1 MPKRSTIFAAA
12 AFSLGTIAV
21 PALAQDYPPN
31 TVVYN
36 HGDEQII
43 VTAPRYSQRGDLGG
57 EIRDIQMRREVRF
70 DDLDLRTGWGSMTL
84 KSRVKAAAR
93 SMCNTL
99 DRMYPVATD
108 DNPPCFRT
116 AIDNAM
122 PQVMSIIARARG
134 L

>member
-1 MPKRSTIFAAA
+1 MPKRSTVFAAA
-12 AFSLGTIAV
+12 AFSLGTI
-21 PALAQDYPPN
+21 PALAQDYPPDA
-31 TVVYN
+31 VVYDN
-36 HGDEQII
+36 GREQII
-43 VTAPRYSQRGDLGG
+43 VTAPRYSQRGYLGG
-57 EIRDIQMRREVRF
+57 EIRDIQMRREVRY

-93 SMCNTL
+93 SMCSTL

-108 DNPPCFRT
+108 DSPPCFQT

-122 PQVMSIIARARG
+122 PQVMGIIAHARG